1 MRSPSIVAS
10 MSPAAVSR
18 GTTDAPPLTPK
29 GSFRDVAATPYPRS
43 MALAARRMLRSPLA
57 KIGVVS
63 DDDMLT
69 PIQVRG
75 RSLMLLA
82 VFVQQVHAVYHR
94 RPPRVVLLLQTAVL
108 FVALFVALLVVLLVA
123 LVLVFLSVASVVG
136 AGRRGAVEV
145 VVIRLGGFV

>member
-1 MRSPSIVAS
+1 
-10 MSPAAVSR
+10 
-18 GTTDAPPLTPK
+18 
-29 GSFRDVAATPYPRS
+29 
-43 MALAARRMLRSPLA
+43 
-57 KIGVVS
+57 
-63 DDDMLT
+63 
-69 PIQVRG
+69 
-75 RSLMLLA
+75 MLLA
-82 VFVQQVHAVYHR
+82 VFVQQVHAVVYHR